1 MASEIRVDKI
11 TSLSGVG
18 TISPSPTGVEIAGI
32 TTVATLKATT
42 GIVTTLTATT
52 GIVTTLTA
60 NTTKITTGIVTTLTA
75 TTGIV
80 TTLTTNTLTANSTT
94 KVGSGVTLSPDG
106 DIFATGVTTTT
117 HTIVNT
123 TANNKGLIINATGN
137 NYPSVTGNAART
149 GADQFLLN
157 IRGQWDDTTVSN
169 IILETGGDT
178 TNKDD
183 GVITFKTASAGTPEE
198 RLRIT
203 SDGKIGIGTTN
214 PQGTFQIESTD
225 PNFYITNQ
233 LGNSNPVNSGTIHFR
248 EAPATAS
255 FFITHRGD
263 TNKLV
268 IGGVNGSDTFSHIT
282 LPRASANI
290 EAGANIVIPS
300 GNGIDFSATAN
311 SNAGMTSELFDDYEE
326 GVYTATSTNAT
337 WNTSQNL
344 ISYTKIGRLV
354 TITAQILQL
363 GGSGNLDVN
372 LPFAAASGT
381 KTEFASAGGVATYDQ
396 NHTESSA
403 SDGVFGLIN
412 NAGTALMLLQTRDN
426 NDWIHLQC
434 DAGAYLRF
442 FITYVAA

>member
-1 MASEIRVDKI
+1 GDVDIADKI
-11 TSLSGVG
+11 IHTGDTNTAIRFPSADTVTVETAGSERLSINSSGVKG
-18 TISPSPTGVEIAGI
+18 IKNGNLNIQSTYIDFSGDISTPTTAAAIFRPADN
-32 TTVATLKATT
+32 TLSFS
-42 GIVTTLTATT
+42 
-52 GIVTTLTA
+52 TA
-60 NTTKITTGIVTTLTA
+60 NA
-75 TTGIV
+75 
-80 TTLTTNTLTANSTT
+80 
-94 KVGSGVTLSPDG
+94 
-106 DIFATGVTTTT
+106 
-117 HTIVNT
+117 
-123 TANNKGLIINATGN
+123 
-137 NYPSVTGNAART
+137 
-149 GADQFLLN
+149 
-157 IRGQWDDTTVSN
+157 
-169 IILETGGDT
+169 
-178 TNKDD
+178 
-183 GVITFKTASAGTPEE
+183 E

-203 SDGKIGIGTTN
+203 SAGKVGIGTTN

-255 FFITHRGD
+255 FFITHNGS

-354 TITAQILQL
+354 TITAQIQQL
-363 GGSGNLDVN
+363 GGSGTLDVN
-372 LPFAAASGT
+372 LPFAAASGS

-412 NAGTALMLLQTRDN
+412 NAGTTLMLLQTRDN